1 MRKTPVFASAVAA
14 LTLASVAI
22 PLHAAEKAPKE
33 KEAAPAEM
41 TPEQIANIKRAGEIL
56 RAFTVAMQAKEVQE
70 PVKGRLLA
78 CLYNNK
84 LSTISAAAGD
94 VIKENQLSEDKPGDV
109 YRAAAGVCGIAFKK
123 VEEGA
128 APPPPSSGS
137 TQEGR

>member
-1 MRKTPVFASAVAA
+1 MRKTPVFASAAAA
-14 LTLASVAI
+14 LTLAFVSLPV
-22 PLHAAEKAPKE
+22 HAAEE
-33 KEAAPAEM
+33 EQEAAAAPM

-56 RAFTVAMQAKEVQE
+56 RAFTVAMQEKEVQE

-94 VIKENQLSEDKPGDV
+94 TIKANPQLSEDRPGDV
-109 YRAAAGVCGIAFKK
+109 YRAAAGVCGIAFRR
-123 VEEGA
+123 VEEA
-128 APPPPSSGS
+128 APPPPSGS